1 MTVDSSEDEINY
13 IDIPILLLEKAS
25 FSVYALLQFAFGNT
39 QWEKTVLMIG
49 FFQRLSLTFMIFL
62 FMAVAERTYKQR
74 FLYAKLFSHL
84 TSSRRARRSNL
95 PHFRLNKVINIKTWL
110 SVRSY
115 LKRRGPQRSVDVIVS
130 AAFVITLLLLS
141 FLSVEWLK
149 DSTQTH
155 SQLTIESLLW
165 SSTLGIFLL
174 RFMTLGN
181 KINRKYKSLS
191 ILITEQINLYLQVTF
206 VLERNSFS

>member
-1 MTVDSSEDEINY
+1 VTVDSEEEINY
-13 IDIPILLLEKAS
+13 IDLPILLLEKAS
-25 FSVYALLQFAFGNT
+25 FSFYALLQFAFGNT
-39 QWEKTVLMIG
+39 QWEKTVLIIG
-49 FFQRLSLTFMIFL
+49 FLQRLSLTFMIFL

-155 SQLTIESLLW
+155 SQLNIESLLW
-165 SSTLGIFLL
+165 SSTLGIF
-174 RFMTLGN
+174 
-181 KINRKYKSLS
+181 Y
-191 ILITEQINLYLQVTF
+191 
-206 VLERNSFS
+206 